1 MGFSVRPVPVEKL
14 GVDLMIHQDAL
25 PLLPP
30 ISNPDDRVDLDVTDS
45 KMIEHTGSLV
55 LPTES

>member
-1 MGFSVRPVPVEKL
+1 
-14 GVDLMIHQDAL
+14 MIHQDAL

-30 ISNPDDRVDLDVTDS
+30 ISNNPDDRVDSNVMDS

-55 LPTES
+55 LPIEF